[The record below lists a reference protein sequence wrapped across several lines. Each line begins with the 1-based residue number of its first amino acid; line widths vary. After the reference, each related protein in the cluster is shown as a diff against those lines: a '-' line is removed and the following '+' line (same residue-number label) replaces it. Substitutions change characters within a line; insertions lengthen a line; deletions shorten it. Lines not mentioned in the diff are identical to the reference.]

1 MMRTLATM
9 IALLACSNYS
19 IAHEYLTFEELSE
32 TFGYDFDDPT
42 IRSEPLGDGLHVLF
56 GYGGNIV
63 VSIGDQGVLMVDSQF
78 SQMLPAIRETISGL
92 GGDGID
98 FTINTHWHFDHAD
111 GNPTL
116 GRDGSWI
123 VSQINSRR
131 MMAGKHAID
140 LVTVAYEQSA
150 YPDEA
155 MPVITFTDH
164 MQFHFNGQT
173 VDLFHFGPAHT
184 TGDTAVYFRDSNV
197 VHMGD
202 VFNAGYPF
210 IDAGNGGDLDG
221 MIRFCKKVRSQLDDN
236 SILVPGHGPVMDYG
250 DLENY
255 IDMLETVRDRIS
267 TMIHDGKSLEEVIAA
282 EPTSDFDEKYGDPLR
297 MIDRA
302 YMSLS
307 R

>member
-1 MMRTLATM
+1 MKKAIAATG
-9 IALLACSNYS
+9 LLLLSLPTQ
-19 IAHEYLTFEELSE
+19 AHEYMTLDELTEA
-32 TFGYDFDDPT
+32 FGMDLANAQ
-42 IRSEPLGDGLHVLF
+42 IRTQTVAPGIHVLF
-56 GYGGNIV
+56 GVGGNV
-63 VSIGDQGVLMVDSQF
+63 VASIGDHGVLMVDSQF
-78 SQMLPAIRETISGL
+78 PQMIPRISAAIGEL
-92 GGDGID
+92 GGEGID

-111 GNPTL
+111 GNPAL

-123 VSQINSRR
+123 VSQVNSRR
-131 MMAGKHAID
+131 MMGGKHAID
-140 LVTVAYEQSA
+140 MVSVAYEQPP

-155 MPVITFTDH
+155 MPVITYTDH
-164 MQFHFNGQT
+164 MQFHFNGET

-221 MIRFCKKVRSQLDDN
+221 MIRFCKKVRSQLNDN
-236 SILVPGHGPVMDYG
+236 SIVVPGHGPVLGYADM
-250 DLENY
+250 ENY

-267 TMIHDGKSLEEVIAA
+267 AMIHDGRSLEEVIAA
-282 EPTSDFDEKYGDPLR
+282 APTAEFDEKYGNPAQL
-297 MIDRA
+297 IDRA

>member
-1 MMRTLATM
+1 MRRIATLT
-9 IALLACSNYS
+9 ALLAFGNFAT
-19 IAHEYLTFEELSE
+19 AHEFLTFEELSE
-32 TFGYDFDDPT
+32 VFGYDFDNPDF
-42 IRSEPLGDGLHVLF
+42 RSEPVGDGLHVLF

-78 SQMLPAIRETISGL
+78 SQMLPAIKDTISEL
-92 GGDGID
+92 GGGGID

-131 MMAGKHAID
+131 MMSGKHAID
-140 LVTVAYEQSA
+140 LVTVAYEQPP

-155 MPVITFTDH
+155 MPVITYTDH
-164 MQFHFNGQT
+164 MQFHFNGET

-210 IDAGNGGDLDG
+210 IDAGNGGDIDG
-221 MIRFCKKVRSQLDDN
+221 MIRFCKEVRSQLDDN
-236 SILVPGHGPVMDYG
+236 SIVVPGHGPVLGYAE
-250 DLENY
+250 LENY

-267 TMIHDGKSLEEVIAA
+267 GMIHDGKSLEEVIAA
-282 EPTSDFDEKYGDPLR
+282 APTAEFDEKYGDPGRL
-297 MIDRA
+297 IDRA